1 MQRVRKMK
9 DEEFENKLEFIL
21 KTLYD
26 IDREVKK
33 YLDEKRPTTRD
44 EYYKTK
50 TFSIDDPILDNKYK
64 T

>member
-1 MQRVRKMK
+1 MK
-9 DEEFENKLEFIL
+9 DEEFENKLELIL

-33 YLDEKRPTTRD
+33 YINGKKPILTD

-50 TFSIDDPILDNKYK
+50 PLNMDDPILDNKYK
-64 T
+64 A

>member
-1 MQRVRKMK
+1 MNKKMK
-9 DEEFENKLEFIL
+9 DEEFKTRLEFIL

-33 YLDEKRPTTRD
+33 YLDENKPTMKD

-50 TFSIDDPILDNKYK
+50 PFNIDHPILENKYK
-64 T
+64 K

>member
-1 MQRVRKMK
+1 MK
-9 DEEFENKLEFIL
+9 DEEFKTRLEFIL

-33 YLDEKRPTTRD
+33 YLDEKQPTMKD

-50 TFSIDDPILDNKYK
+50 PFSIDDPISDNKYK

>member
-1 MQRVRKMK
+1 MK
-9 DEEFENKLEFIL
+9 DEEFETKLEFIL

-33 YLDEKRPTTRD
+33 YLDEKKPTMRD
-44 EYYKTK
+44 RYYKIK
-50 TFSIDDPILDNKYK
+50 AIEVNDSILDDRYK

>member
-1 MQRVRKMK
+1 MK
-9 DEEFENKLEFIL
+9 DEEFETRLEFIL

-33 YLDEKRPTTRD
+33 YINEKKPIMRD

-50 TFSIDDPILDNKYK
+50 PLNMDDPILDNKYK
-64 T
+64 A